1 MPLNPGLPCSNR
13 SAFPGQLK
21 AGSSEAGGDHL
32 QDHNLDA
39 VRAGDPLPPQPT
51 PRPMCSSAGWRSHSV
66 ERGSLSF
73 LGFARVSWAGN
84 PDVKFNERLSGSPR
98 MKNMIVGEEEANQS
112 K

>member
-1 MPLNPGLPCSNR
+1 MQ
-13 SAFPGQLK
+13 GQ
-21 AGSSEAGGDHL
+21 
-32 QDHNLDA
+32 NLDA
-39 VRAGDPLPPQPT
+39 VHAGDLLPPQPT
-51 PRPMCSSAGWRSHSV
+51 PMSICSSAGWRSHSV

-84 PDVKFNERLSGSPR
+84 RDIKFNEHLSGSPG